1 MNADARRKAERCFAV
16 ARSTTFDGERANAIA
31 QGTKIAQAAGLSLDL
46 FDIPGR
52 VKTTTPPPR
61 STGFR
66 DDLFSRPPP
75 PRYSQREAE
84 ATARAFNEAVRR
96 AMDAEFQR
104 EVSEAM
110 RRSADLIRKQQ
121 EAQRAAKE
129 AADRIA
135 RAAKAEQERRQ
146 KLERAVVTLERAG
159 SRAWAT
165 DTQWRL
171 WSIELRD
178 GVAEVT
184 DADILGLADL
194 LAMRA
199 R

>member
-46 FDIPGR
+46 FDIPGQ
-52 VKTTTPPPR
+52 VKTTAPPPR

-84 ATARAFNEAVRR
+84 ATARAFNEAVQRH
-96 AMDAEFQR
+96 MAEDHQR
-104 EVSEAM
+104 ELREAM

-121 EAQRAAKE
+121 EAARAAKE
-129 AADRIA
+129 AADRLA
-135 RAAKAEQERRQ
+135 RAAKAEQDRRL
-146 KLERAVVTLERAG
+146 KLERAATVFAG
-159 SRAWAT
+159 VGLRAWAT
-165 DTQWRL
+165 DKSWQSWA
-171 WSIELRD
+171 IQQRD
-178 GVAEVT
+178 GVAYVT
-184 DADILGLADL
+184 DKEIVQLADL
-194 LAMRA
+194 LSVCEP
-199 R
+199 